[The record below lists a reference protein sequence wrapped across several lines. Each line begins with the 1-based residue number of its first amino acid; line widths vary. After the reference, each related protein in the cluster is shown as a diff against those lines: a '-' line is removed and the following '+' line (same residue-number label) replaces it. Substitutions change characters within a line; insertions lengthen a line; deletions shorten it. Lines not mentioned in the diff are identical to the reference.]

1 MAMHEKCGYKGGGSS
16 ASGPKP
22 VKLDQGAAQRA
33 CGKDFTKGKDATMS
47 KQSGRSGGYR
57 PK

>member
-1 MAMHEKCGYKGGGSS
+1 MHEKCGYKGGGSS